1 MVGSCTLV
9 SAAAQILMKIGM
21 TRFTL
26 DLTAVLTNFPLIAG
40 YALYGVF
47 TLMMILALRDGE
59 LSLVYPIISLA
70 YVWVT
75 LASYFLFRDTLSP
88 LKLLGIGS
96 IMVGVAMLGRG
107 AQK

>member
-1 MVGSCTLV
+1 MVSSCTLV

-26 DLTAVLTNFPLIAG
+26 DAAAILTNFPLIAG

-59 LSLVYPIISLA
+59 LSLVYPVISLA

-88 LKLLGIGS
+88 LKMIGIGS
-96 IMVGVAMLGRG
+96 IMVGVATLGRG
-107 AQK
+107 KRE